1 MITVSCTLDLLSGNT
16 TIAKRICLV
25 RIENPDNSDSW
36 NYITM
41 TIGTQ
46 QQVPLFSHLIN
57 NI

>member
-1 MITVSCTLDLLSGNT
+1 MVSCTLDLLSGNT

-25 RIENPDNSDSW
+25 RIENPENTNSW